1 MLHSLLTEIVRRRL
15 WPIPLIAVAVAVGAP
30 LLFLKSSGDDAP
42 SAAVLSPAVAREGKL
57 PARAQ
62 RLLAAGD
69 AAATAEQRRGATRKS
84 HDPFRPPPGHR
95 STERSSAAAATK
107 DSSSSART
115 DKPVAVVITNADGS
129 VTKPATT
136 PAPSVGGDDT
146 PSKTATTPALSVGG
160 DDTPSKLTV
169 SSAAVDVRFGAQ
181 PAGKLR
187 REIPRLQTFVAD
199 GDIVAVFVKYSPKR
213 DKAVFAIAPST
224 IVTGDV
230 DCRRKGG
237 VCRYVDI
244 PAGSYARLTMLG
256 QDGSL
261 VSRRLDVVRV
271 HHNG

>member
-15 WPIPLIAVAVAVGAP
+15 WPIPLIAVAVAVAVGAP
-30 LLFLKSSGDDAP
+30 LLFLKSSPGEAP
-42 SAAVLSPAVAREGKL
+42 SAAALSPAVAREGKL

-69 AAATAEQRRGATRKS
+69 AAATAEQRGDATRKS

-95 STERSSAAAATK
+95 STEKFSAAAAKK
-107 DSSSSART
+107 DSSASAGT

-129 VTKPATT
+129 VTKTATKTATT
-136 PAPSVGGDDT
+136 PAPSVGAEDT
-146 PSKTATTPALSVGG
+146 PP
-160 DDTPSKLTV
+160 KLTV

-181 PAGKLR
+181 PDGKLR

-230 DCRRKGG
+230 DCRRKQG

-256 QDGSL
+256 EDGSL
-261 VSRRLDVVRV
+261 VTRRLDVVRV